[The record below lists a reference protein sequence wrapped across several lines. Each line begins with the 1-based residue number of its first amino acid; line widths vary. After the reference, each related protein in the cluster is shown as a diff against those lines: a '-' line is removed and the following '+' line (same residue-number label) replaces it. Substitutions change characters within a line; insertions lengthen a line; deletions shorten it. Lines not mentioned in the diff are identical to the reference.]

1 MELTSS
7 RSIACHICTLQDYD
21 MISNGRPNFSNSGTN
36 VFFHLKATSFLK
48 GDTATDLGV
57 VKISFD
63 LLPVYHTVQQS
74 SE

>member
-1 MELTSS
+1 MVGLILATAV
-7 RSIACHICTLQDYD
+7 R
-21 MISNGRPNFSNSGTN
+21 MF
-36 VFFHLKATSFLK
+36 FFHLKATSFLK